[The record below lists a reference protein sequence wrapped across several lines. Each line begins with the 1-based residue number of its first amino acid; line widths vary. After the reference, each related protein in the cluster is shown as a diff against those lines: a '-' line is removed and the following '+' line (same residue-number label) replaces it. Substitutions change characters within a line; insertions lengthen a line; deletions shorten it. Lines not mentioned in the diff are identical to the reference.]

1 MRIYCKACGGK
12 ARISSRNEL
21 SPLFTNLYCS
31 CLDAR
36 CGHTFVMQLS
46 FSHSLRPAAGEV
58 DQLLFD
64 RIKAVPRKEQLA
76 IFERLGITSPRCIE
90 QVLDSVGGAAVA
102 VSG

>member
-46 FSHSLRPAAGEV
+46 FSHSLRPAGGEV
-58 DQLLFD
+58 DQMLFD
-64 RIKAVPRKEQLA
+64 RLQELPRQQQRE
-76 IFERLGITSPRCIE
+76 IFERLGVAP
-90 QVLDSVGGAAVA
+90 QAGVAGG
-102 VSG
+102 

>member
-46 FSHSLRPAAGEV
+46 FSHSLRPAGGEI
-58 DQLLFD
+58 DQMLFD
-64 RIKAVPRKEQLA
+64 RIKEMPRKEQLA
-76 IFERLGITSPRCIE
+76 MFARLG
-90 QVLDSVGGAAVA
+90 
-102 VSG
+102 VSTHKSL